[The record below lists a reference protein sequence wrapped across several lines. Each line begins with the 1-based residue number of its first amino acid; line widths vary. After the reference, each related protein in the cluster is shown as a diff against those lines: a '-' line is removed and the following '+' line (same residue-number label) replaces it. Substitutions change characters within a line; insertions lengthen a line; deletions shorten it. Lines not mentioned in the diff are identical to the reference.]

1 MPNKRTNPVPSR
13 LTQARHQTGLT
24 QEQVAERAGLSRTSI
39 ARYESGLVS
48 PSPVSLNML
57 CVLYGKPV
65 AWFLGEDE
73 EPPSIEGDRESQTI
87 QASFASDSPSGSA
100 STGSVSNVVREELAQ
115 YLSARFDRIESAIR
129 GIANEDDTL
138 SLSDIR
144 PVEVVEVAA
153 AAGGGAETYDETVVG
168 RLWFRRDWL
177 ERHAIDPTQCHVI
190 SVRGESMEPT
200 LPNGC
205 SILVDRSQGRRQRRD
220 GNIFVMRTEDGLVV
234 KRVSREEDGRWVIES
249 DNPAWEA
256 APWSEDTEI
265 IGEVRWAARTF

>member
-1 MPNKRTNPVPSR
+1 MPLNTR
-13 LTQARHQTGLT
+13 LRQARQEAGLT
-24 QEQVAERAGLSRTSI
+24 QTKAAEMVGVEPITI
-39 ARYESGLVS
+39 WRYEAGQRKPFGPTLFF
-48 PSPVSLNML
+48 LATI
-57 CVLYGKPV
+57 YGKTV
-65 AWFLGEDE
+65 EWFFEEEDK
-73 EPPSIEGDRESQTI
+73 EPAPIEGDRGSQANQT
-87 QASFASDSPSGSA
+87 SLTPETPGGSSPLDLA
-100 STGSVSNVVREELAQ
+100 SNVGIEDLAQ
-115 YLSARFDRIESAIR
+115 YLSARFDRLESAIR
-129 GIANEDDTL
+129 GIASEDDAPA
-138 SLSDIR
+138 LSDVR
-144 PVEVVEVAA
+144 PVEVIEVAA

-177 ERHAIDPTQCHVI
+177 ERNAIDPTQCHVI

-234 KRVSREEDGRWVIES
+234 KRASREEDGRWVIES